1 MSNFN
6 TPYKPKAD
14 TGTLR
19 AQGSKK
25 TTNSPDYWGDI
36 RVNLKD
42 MTAVTIEDGCH
53 VIKLSGWKKIDK
65 NGKVYL
71 SLGVNRFVPLAE
83 SGAIRHEDQRQ
94 DFPSDDDIPF

>member
-6 TPYKPKAD
+6 TPYQPKPD

-25 TTNSPDYWGDI
+25 TANSPDYWGDLRI
-36 RVNLKD
+36 NLKD
-42 MTAVTIEDGCH
+42 LTAIKIEDGCH

-65 NGKVYL
+65 SGKVYL
-71 SLGVNRFVPLAE
+71 SIGVNRFVPQAE
-83 SGAIRHEDQRQ
+83 AGTVRQEDVRQ
-94 DFPSDDDIPF
+94 DFPDEDIPF